1 MAKKYN
7 TNHTVFSLSNS
18 DLFEHLD
25 DILNYIDEPFADSS
39 AIPVYILSKKTK
51 QAVTVSLSGD
61 GADELF
67 GGYNKH
73 FAEYKI
79 RQKNTLNALV
89 STLHPVWKRLP
100 KSRNSK
106 LGNLIRQLDR
116 FATGYQLDDV
126 ARYLR
131 WCAIADNDYSQKL
144 LKTPLQLSE
153 LTKRETSIRAV
164 FTSNGDLNETLYADM
179 KLVLVNDMLT
189 KVDSMSMA
197 NSLEVR
203 TPFLDYTVVD
213 FAFKIPPHFK
223 VNQNGRKTILK
234 DAFRN
239 ELPDELYTRNKMGF
253 EIPLLDWFKTDLR
266 SLIFDDLLAD
276 HFILEQ
282 NLFNLESIKQLKEK
296 LFSKNPEDV
305 QAQIWALIVFQRWWK
320 KYMNE

>member
-1 MAKKYN
+1 
-7 TNHTVFSLSNS
+7 
-18 DLFEHLD
+18 
-25 DILNYIDEPFADSS
+25 
-39 AIPVYILSKKTK
+39 
-51 QAVTVSLSGD
+51 
-61 GADELF
+61 
-67 GGYNKH
+67 
-73 FAEYKI
+73 
-79 RQKNTLNALV
+79 
-89 STLHPVWKRLP
+89 
-100 KSRNSK
+100 
-106 LGNLIRQLDR
+106 
-116 FATGYQLDDV
+116 
-126 ARYLR
+126 
-131 WCAIADNDYSQKL
+131 
-144 LKTPLQLSE
+144 
-153 LTKRETSIRAV
+153 
-164 FTSNGDLNETLYADM
+164 M

-266 SLIFDDLLAD
+266 SLIFDGLLAD